1 MLRAS
6 QRHCDL
12 LVGLLLRSAREY
24 GMRFLLITTLLFGSG
39 MDAAGASQQR
49 LDRSKEFAYTL
60 PDGWNVVPTLTGA
73 HDVIALPAD
82 DGKNRNIVINN
93 QPGTSPLAELKL
105 KYERDLPKALKD
117 FQQISS
123 ELVELQGKRQAIRII
138 HTNTTPG
145 VPVRQINYVVEVGGR
160 RYFIVCTVLKE
171 DGDQYSKVFEAFV
184 SSMAE
189 PGK

>member
-1 MLRAS
+1 
-6 QRHCDL
+6 
-12 LVGLLLRSAREY
+12 
-24 GMRFLLITTLLFGSG
+24 MRLLLITTLLFASG
-39 MDAAGASQQR
+39 MSGASASERR
-49 LDRSKEFAYTL
+49 LDKSKEFAYTL
-60 PDGWNVVPTLTGA
+60 PDGWNVVPTLNRA
-73 HDVIALPAD
+73 HDVIALPAA
-82 DGKNRNIVINN
+82 DGKSRSIVIND

-160 RYFIVCTVLKE
+160 RYFVACTVFTE
-171 DGDQYSKVFEAFV
+171 DRDQYDKVFEAFV

>member
-1 MLRAS
+1 
-6 QRHCDL
+6 
-12 LVGLLLRSAREY
+12 
-24 GMRFLLITTLLFGSG
+24 MRLLLITTLLFASG
-39 MDAAGASQQR
+39 MGAASASERR

-60 PDGWNVVPTLTGA
+60 PDGWNVVPALRE
-73 HDVIALPAD
+73 HDVIVLPAD
-82 DGKNRNIVINN
+82 DGKTRNIVIND
-93 QPGTSPLAELKL
+93 QPGTSPLAELKG

-123 ELVELQGKRQAIRII
+123 ELVELQDKRQAIRII

-160 RYFIVCTVLKE
+160 RYMVVCTVLKE
-171 DGDQYSKVFEAFV
+171 DGDQYSKMFEVFV
-184 SSMAE
+184 NSMAE